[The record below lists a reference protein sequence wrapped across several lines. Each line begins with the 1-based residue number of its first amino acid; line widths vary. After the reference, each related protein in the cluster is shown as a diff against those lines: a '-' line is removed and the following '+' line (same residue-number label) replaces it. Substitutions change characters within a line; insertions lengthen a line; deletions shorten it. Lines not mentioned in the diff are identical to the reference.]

1 MCQSIPVNI
10 GKITLACEFGD
21 IGSVDYVGVNPND
34 ARGSCM
40 LNDDNKDCETQ
51 DSFKDLF
58 ANPDGNFEVINFSTT
73 DLWGSKSVPSKCKAD
88 NAFVYAQ
95 YTCIQ
100 KEDDQH
106 RKYFEMATTVA
117 LCSLIA
123 YLFTISLRHLFQG
136 GKIQQIEWD
145 VATVTAGDYA
155 VELKF
160 EPEFYAAWKQQEYRK
175 AGGDY
180 EKGIAPAMSLTN
192 YLTKEIEE
200 ELAEQHRRGDL
211 T

>member
-1 MCQSIPVNI
+1 MCQSIPVHI
-10 GKITLACEFGD
+10 GKITLACEFGE
-21 IGSVDYVGVNPND
+21 IGSVDYVGVNPPD

-40 LNDDNKDCETQ
+40 QNENNSHCETTDYFSQ
-51 DSFKDLF
+51 LF
-58 ANPDGNFEVINFSTT
+58 ANPEGNYLIVDFSST
-73 DLWGSKSVPSKCKAD
+73 DLWGSKQVKDDCKDD

-100 KEDDQH
+100 KGDDQH

-160 EPEFYAAWKQQEYRK
+160 EPDFYAAWKQQEYKK
-175 AGGDY
+175 AGGDF

-192 YLTKEIEE
+192 YLSKEIEE